1 MTEPL
6 FGVDRAPSSLG
17 PGAVHVPDWMSREQQ
32 EYLLRACADWAAVA
46 APRSI
51 VLPGGGR
58 MSVRTFSLG
67 RHWIPYRYDDD
78 EDTPPIPEWLVRAA
92 RTALTAA
99 AAIDPRAAVLDGR
112 DHEPLP
118 AEPQPAG
125 PGAREPGPGPAYT
138 PDAALVNLYG
148 RGATMGLHQDRD
160 EASLAPVVSFSLGDA
175 CTFRFGTPEHRGRPY
190 TDVRLESG
198 DLVVFGGPSRM
209 AFHGVPKVF
218 DSTAPSWC
226 REVLGAEPG
235 RVNITLR
242 MTRMTRMTRPPARPD
257 HLPYPTP

>member
-6 FGVDRAPSSLG
+6 FGVRREPVILA

-32 EYLLRACADWAAVA
+32 EFLLRACADWAAVR

-67 RHWIPYRYDDD
+67 RHWSPYRYDDD
-78 EDTPPIPEWLVRAA
+78 EDTPPIPAWLLRAA
-92 RTALTAA
+92 RSGLAA
-99 AAIDPRAAVLDGR
+99 ATAVDPRVAVTPVRTQTGTT
-112 DHEPLP
+112 P
-118 AEPQPAG
+118 AGAPPTGTTPAGAPPTGTTPAG
-125 PGAREPGPGPAYT
+125 PPPTGTTGPEAYS

-148 RGATMGLHQDRD
+148 PGATMGLHQDRD
-160 EASLAPVVSFSLGDA
+160 EASGDPVVSFSLGDA

-198 DLVVFGGPSRM
+198 DLVVFGGPSRL
-209 AFHGVPKVF
+209 AFHGVPKVH
-218 DSTAPSWC
+218 DSSAPAWC
-226 REVLGAEPG
+226 RDVLGAAPG

-242 MTRMTRMTRPPARPD
+242 RTR
-257 HLPYPTP
+257 

>member
-6 FGVDRAPSSLG
+6 FGVHREPAILG
-17 PGAVHVPDWMSREQQ
+17 PGAVHVPDWLSRDQQ
-32 EYLLRACADWAAVA
+32 EYLLRACVEWAAVRV
-46 APRSI
+46 PRTM

-67 RHWIPYRYDDD
+67 RDYSPYRYDDD
-78 EDTPPIPEWLVRAA
+78 EAIPPIPEWLLRAA
-92 RTALTAA
+92 RSALVSAAEIDPTAA
-99 AAIDPRAAVLDGR
+99 AVDADTSDGR
-112 DHEPLP
+112 GVAPHDPGVAPRGP
-118 AEPQPAG
+118 AE
-125 PGAREPGPGPAYT
+125 YT

-148 RGATMGLHQDRD
+148 PGATMGLHQDRD
-160 EASLAPVVSFSLGDA
+160 EARGDPVVSLSLGDA

-198 DLVVFGGPSRM
+198 DLVVFGGPSRL

-218 DSTAPSWC
+218 DGTAPAWC
-226 REVLGAEPG
+226 REVLGAAPG

-242 MTRMTRMTRPPARPD
+242 RTR
-257 HLPYPTP
+257 

>member
-6 FGVDRAPSSLG
+6 FGVHREPSLLG

-51 VLPGGGR
+51 VLTGGGR

-67 RHWIPYRYDDD
+67 RHWSPYRYDDD
-78 EDTPPIPEWLVRAA
+78 DAATPPIPDWLVRAA
-92 RTALTAA
+92 RTALTSAA
-99 AAIDPRAAVLDGR
+99 AVDPRSAVLDGG
-112 DHEPLP
+112 DPC
-118 AEPQPAG
+118 
-125 PGAREPGPGPAYT
+125 T

-160 EASLAPVVSFSLGDA
+160 EASPAPVVSFSLGDA

-242 MTRMTRMTRPPARPD
+242 MTRPPT
-257 HLPYPTP
+257 LGG

>member
-6 FGVDRAPSSLG
+6 FGVHREPSLLG

-67 RHWIPYRYDDD
+67 RHWSPYRYDDD
-78 EDTPPIPEWLVRAA
+78 DAATPPIPDWLVRAA
-92 RTALTAA
+92 RTALTSAA
-99 AAIDPRAAVLDGR
+99 AVDPRSAVLDGG
-112 DHEPLP
+112 DH
-118 AEPQPAG
+118 
-125 PGAREPGPGPAYT
+125 YT

-160 EASLAPVVSFSLGDA
+160 EASPAPVVSFSLGDA

-242 MTRMTRMTRPPARPD
+242 MTRPPT
-257 HLPYPTP
+257 LGG

>member
-6 FGVDRAPSSLG
+6 FGVRREPSVLA
-17 PGAVHVPDWMSREQQ
+17 PGAVHVPDWLSREQQ
-32 EYLLRACADWAAVA
+32 EYLLRACVDWSAAH
-46 APRSI
+46 APRTI

-67 RHWIPYRYDDD
+67 RHWSPYRYDDD
-78 EDTPPIPEWLVRAA
+78 NATPPIPDWLVRAA
-92 RTALTAA
+92 RSALTSAAEIDPAA
-99 AAIDPRAAVLDGR
+99 ATR
-112 DHEPLP
+112 DSG
-118 AEPQPAG
+118 AAG
-125 PGAREPGPGPAYT
+125 PGPTGHAPGPAEYT

-160 EASLAPVVSFSLGDA
+160 EASGDPVVSFSLGDA

-209 AFHGVPKVF
+209 AFHGVPKVH
-218 DSTAPSWC
+218 DGSAPSWC

-242 MTRMTRMTRPPARPD
+242 RTT
-257 HLPYPTP
+257 

>member
-6 FGVDRAPSSLG
+6 FGVRREPAILG
-17 PGAVHVPDWMSREQQ
+17 PGAVHVPDWLSREQQ
-32 EYLLRACADWAAVA
+32 EFLLRACAGWASVA

-67 RHWIPYRYDDD
+67 RHWSPYRYDDNAD
-78 EDTPPIPEWLVRAA
+78 VPPIPEWLVRAA
-92 RTALTAA
+92 RSGLAA
-99 AAIDPRAAVLDGR
+99 AAAVDPRV
-112 DHEPLP
+112 
-118 AEPQPAG
+118 AG
-125 PGAREPGPGPAYT
+125 PPPSDHPSSDQPRPEAYS

-148 RGATMGLHQDRD
+148 PGSTMGLHQDRD
-160 EASLAPVVSFSLGDA
+160 EASLAPVVSLSLGDA

-209 AFHGVPKVF
+209 AFHGVPKVH
-218 DSTAPSWC
+218 DATAPAWC
-226 REVLGAEPG
+226 RDVLGADPG

-242 MTRMTRMTRPPARPD
+242 RTR
-257 HLPYPTP
+257 

>member
-1 MTEPL
+1 VTEPL
-6 FGVDRAPSSLG
+6 FGVDREPTILG
-17 PGAVHVPDWMSREQQ
+17 PGAVHVPDWLSREQQ
-32 EYLLRACADWAAVA
+32 EFLLRACVGWAAVRV
-46 APRSI
+46 PRSI

-67 RHWIPYRYDDD
+67 RHWVPYRYDDD
-78 EDTPPIPEWLVRAA
+78 EVVPPVPDWLVRAA
-92 RTALTAA
+92 RNGLAA
-99 AAIDPRAAVLDGR
+99 AAAVEPAVTGSAGRTPDPV
-112 DHEPLP
+112 
-118 AEPQPAG
+118 
-125 PGAREPGPGPAYT
+125 PAYT
-138 PDAALVNLYG
+138 PDTALVNLYG
-148 RGATMGLHQDRD
+148 RGSTMGLHQDRD
-160 EASLAPVVSFSLGDA
+160 EACMAPVVSLSLGDA

-218 DSTAPSWC
+218 DGSAPAWC

-242 MTRMTRMTRPPARPD
+242 ETRPPT
-257 HLPYPTP
+257 LGG

>member
-6 FGVDRAPSSLG
+6 FGVHREPSLLG

-67 RHWIPYRYDDD
+67 RHWSPYRYDDD
-78 EDTPPIPEWLVRAA
+78 DADTPPIPDWLVRAA
-92 RTALTAA
+92 RTALTSAA
-99 AAIDPRAAVLDGR
+99 AVDPRAAVLDGG
-112 DHEPLP
+112 DP
-118 AEPQPAG
+118 
-125 PGAREPGPGPAYT
+125 YT

-148 RGATMGLHQDRD
+148 RGATMGFHQDRD
-160 EASLAPVVSFSLGDA
+160 EASPAPVVSFSLGDA

-242 MTRMTRMTRPPARPD
+242 MTRPPT
-257 HLPYPTP
+257 LGG

>member
-6 FGVDRAPSSLG
+6 FGVHREPTILA
-17 PGAVHVPDWMSREQQ
+17 PGAVHVPDWMSRVQQ
-32 EYLLRACADWAAVA
+32 EFLLRACVDWAAVRV
-46 APRSI
+46 PRSI

-67 RHWIPYRYDDD
+67 RHWTPYRYDDD
-78 EDTPPIPEWLVRAA
+78 VAATPPIPDWLLRAA
-92 RTALTAA
+92 RNGLGAA
-99 AAIDPRAAVLDGR
+99 AAVDPAVTASAHTPDS
-112 DHEPLP
+112 
-118 AEPQPAG
+118 
-125 PGAREPGPGPAYT
+125 AYT

-218 DSTAPSWC
+218 DGTAPAWC
-226 REVLGAEPG
+226 RETLGASPG

-242 MTRMTRMTRPPARPD
+242 RTRADGPPT
-257 HLPYPTP
+257 LGQ

>member
-6 FGVDRAPSSLG
+6 FGVRREPAILG
-17 PGAVHVPDWMSREQQ
+17 PGAVHVPDWLSREQQ
-32 EYLLRACADWAAVA
+32 EFLLRACADWAAVC

-67 RHWIPYRYDDD
+67 RHWTPYRYDDD
-78 EDTPPIPEWLVRAA
+78 NADVPPIPEWLVRAA
-92 RTALTAA
+92 RSALSAA
-99 AAIDPRAAVLDGR
+99 AAVDPRV
-112 DHEPLP
+112 
-118 AEPQPAG
+118 AETDSAI
-125 PGAREPGPGPAYT
+125 YT

-148 RGATMGLHQDRD
+148 PGATMGLHQDRD
-160 EASLAPVVSFSLGDA
+160 EASGDPVVSLSLGDA

-190 TDVRLESG
+190 TDVRLKSG

-209 AFHGVPKVF
+209 AFHGVPKVV
-218 DSTAPSWC
+218 DGTAPAWC
-226 REVLGAEPG
+226 RDVLGAAPG

-242 MTRMTRMTRPPARPD
+242 RTRPADP
-257 HLPYPTP
+257 PTLGP

>member
-67 RHWIPYRYDDD
+67 RHWSPYRYDDD
-78 EDTPPIPEWLVRAA
+78 EDTPPIPDWLVRAA
-92 RTALTAA
+92 RTALISAA
-99 AAIDPRAAVLDGR
+99 AVDPRSAVLDGG
-112 DHEPLP
+112 DH
-118 AEPQPAG
+118 
-125 PGAREPGPGPAYT
+125 YT

-160 EASLAPVVSFSLGDA
+160 EASLAPVVSLSLGDA

-242 MTRMTRMTRPPARPD
+242 MTRPAA
-257 HLPYPTP
+257 

>member
-6 FGVDRAPSSLG
+6 FGLHRQPTILA
-17 PGAVHVPDWMSREQQ
+17 PGAVHVPDWLSREQQ
-32 EYLLRACADWAAVA
+32 EFLLRACLDWAAVRI
-46 APRSI
+46 PRSI

-67 RHWIPYRYDDD
+67 RQWTPYRYDDD
-78 EDTPPIPEWLVRAA
+78 EDTPPIPAWLLRAA
-92 RTALTAA
+92 RSALTSAE
-99 AAIDPRAAVLDGR
+99 AIDPSAADASVPEAG
-112 DHEPLP
+112 
-118 AEPQPAG
+118 QPAS
-125 PGAREPGPGPAYT
+125 AAYT

-190 TDVRLESG
+190 MDVRLESG

-209 AFHGVPKVF
+209 AFHGVPRVF
-218 DSTAPSWC
+218 DGTAPAWC
-226 REVLGAEPG
+226 RETLGAAPG

-242 MTRMTRMTRPPARPD
+242 RTRAD
-257 HLPYPTP
+257 GAPTPGTSTPGLTTPGPSTSG

>member
-6 FGVDRAPSSLG
+6 FGVSREPTILG
-17 PGAVHVPDWMSREQQ
+17 PGAVHVPDWLSRDQQ
-32 EYLLRACADWAAVA
+32 EFLLRACVDWAAVR

-67 RHWIPYRYDDD
+67 RHWMPYRYDDD
-78 EDTPPIPEWLVRAA
+78 EVVPPIPEWLVRAA
-92 RTALTAA
+92 RNGLVSAA
-99 AAIDPRAAVLDGR
+99 AVDPLVAA
-112 DHEPLP
+112 
-118 AEPQPAG
+118 PAG
-125 PGAREPGPGPAYT
+125 NPADTYS
-138 PDAALVNLYG
+138 PDTALVNLYG
-148 RGATMGLHQDRD
+148 RGSTMGLHQDRD
-160 EASLAPVVSFSLGDA
+160 EASSAPVVSLSLGDA
-175 CTFRFGTPEHRGRPY
+175 CTFRFGTPGHRGRPY

-209 AFHGVPKVF
+209 AFHGVPRVF
-218 DSTAPSWC
+218 DGTAPAWC

-242 MTRMTRMTRPPARPD
+242 ETRPPT
-257 HLPYPTP
+257 LGG

>member
-6 FGVDRAPSSLG
+6 FGVRREPAILG
-17 PGAVHVPDWMSREQQ
+17 PGAVHVPDWLSREQQ
-32 EYLLRACADWAAVA
+32 EFLLRACADWAAVR

-67 RHWIPYRYDDD
+67 RHWSPYSYDDD
-78 EDTPPIPEWLVRAA
+78 NADTPPIPDWLVRAA
-92 RTALTAA
+92 RSALSAA
-99 AAIDPRAAVLDGR
+99 AAVDLRAA
-112 DHEPLP
+112 ET
-118 AEPQPAG
+118 ASAI
-125 PGAREPGPGPAYT
+125 YT
-138 PDAALVNLYG
+138 PDTALVNLYG
-148 RGATMGLHQDRD
+148 PGATMGLHQDRD
-160 EASLAPVVSFSLGDA
+160 EASGDPVVSLSLGDA

-209 AFHGVPKVF
+209 AFHGVPKVV
-218 DSTAPSWC
+218 DGSAPAWC
-226 REVLGAEPG
+226 AEALGASPG

-242 MTRMTRMTRPPARPD
+242 RTRP
-257 HLPYPTP
+257 

>member
-6 FGVDRAPSSLG
+6 FGVDREPTVLG

-32 EYLLRACADWAAVA
+32 EFLLRACVDWAAVR

-67 RHWIPYRYDDD
+67 RHWVPYRYDDD
-78 EDTPPIPEWLVRAA
+78 EEVLQVPEWLVRAA
-92 RTALTAA
+92 RNGLEAA
-99 AAIDPRAAVLDGR
+99 AAVEPSVAA
-112 DHEPLP
+112 
-118 AEPQPAG
+118 
-125 PGAREPGPGPAYT
+125 PGVRYT
-138 PDAALVNLYG
+138 PDTALVNLYG
-148 RGATMGLHQDRD
+148 RDSTMGLHQDRD
-160 EASLAPVVSFSLGDA
+160 EASSAPVVSLSLGDE

-218 DSTAPSWC
+218 DGTAPAWC

-242 MTRMTRMTRPPARPD
+242 ESRPPTLD
-257 HLPYPTP
+257 G

>member
-6 FGVDRAPSSLG
+6 FGVHREPAILA

-32 EYLLRACADWAAVA
+32 EFLLRACVDWAAVR

-67 RHWIPYRYDDD
+67 RHWSPYRYDDD
-78 EDTPPIPEWLVRAA
+78 VAATPPIPEWLLRAA
-92 RTALTAA
+92 RSALAA
-99 AAIDPRAAVLDGR
+99 AVAVDPSAASD
-112 DHEPLP
+112 DP
-118 AEPQPAG
+118 A
-125 PGAREPGPGPAYT
+125 RYT

-148 RGATMGLHQDRD
+148 PGATMGLHQDRD
-160 EASLAPVVSFSLGDA
+160 EASLAPVVSLSLGDA

-190 TDVRLESG
+190 TDARLESG

-218 DSTAPSWC
+218 DGTAPAWC
-226 REVLGAEPG
+226 REALGAAPG

-242 MTRMTRMTRPPARPD
+242 RTR
-257 HLPYPTP
+257 

>member
-6 FGVDRAPSSLG
+6 FGVHREPVILG

-32 EYLLRACADWAAVA
+32 EFLLRACVDWAAVC

-67 RHWIPYRYDDD
+67 RHWSPYRYDDD
-78 EDTPPIPEWLVRAA
+78 EVTPPIPEWLLRAA
-92 RTALTAA
+92 RSALAA
-99 AAIDPRAAVLDGR
+99 AEAVDPSVTPDDPAI
-112 DHEPLP
+112 
-118 AEPQPAG
+118 
-125 PGAREPGPGPAYT
+125 YT

-148 RGATMGLHQDRD
+148 PGATMGLHQDRD
-160 EASLAPVVSFSLGDA
+160 EASLAPVVSLSLGDA

-218 DSTAPSWC
+218 DGTAPAWC
-226 REVLGAEPG
+226 REALGAAPG

-242 MTRMTRMTRPPARPD
+242 RTRAEDPPTLGP
-257 HLPYPTP
+257 

>member
-6 FGVDRAPSSLG
+6 FGVHREPSLLG

-67 RHWIPYRYDDD
+67 RHWTPYRYDDD

-99 AAIDPRAAVLDGR
+99 AAIDPRAAVLDGG
-112 DHEPLP
+112 DH
-118 AEPQPAG
+118 
-125 PGAREPGPGPAYT
+125 YT

-242 MTRMTRMTRPPARPD
+242 MTRPAV
-257 HLPYPTP
+257 

>member
-1 MTEPL
+1 VTEPL
-6 FGVDRAPSSLG
+6 FGVDREPTILG
-17 PGAVHVPDWMSREQQ
+17 PGAVHVPDWLSREQQ
-32 EYLLRACADWAAVA
+32 EFLLRACVGWAAVRV
-46 APRSI
+46 PRSI

-67 RHWIPYRYDDD
+67 RHWVPYRYDDD
-78 EDTPPIPEWLVRAA
+78 EVVPPVPDWLVRAA
-92 RTALTAA
+92 RNGLAA
-99 AAIDPRAAVLDGR
+99 AAAVEPAVTGSAGRTPDPD
-112 DHEPLP
+112 P
-118 AEPQPAG
+118 A
-125 PGAREPGPGPAYT
+125 PAYT

-148 RGATMGLHQDRD
+148 RGSTMGLHQDRD
-160 EASLAPVVSFSLGDA
+160 EASTAPVVSLSLGDA

-218 DSTAPSWC
+218 DGTAPAWC

-242 MTRMTRMTRPPARPD
+242 ETRPPT
-257 HLPYPTP
+257 LGG